1 MALKKRESIF
11 KTWTDGGE
19 VNDSNID
26 DILAG
31 VTGDKAPEAKSL
43 KYSKKKFSSIYNVVS
58 NDVHS
63 MDKNSI
69 KLAVLENMDTRFAN
83 YFEDSRG
90 DKSLRSP
97 DFYDKYLEKEKLPSV
112 IACNYI
118 YDFCK
123 NNFDVLEKE
132 SKNYGTLKTLF
143 THDEIYIENLKS
155 YINDVTLF
163 ARALR
168 NIATEISSVNSQR
181 STSGYYLNL
190 YKTCF
195 GWAQL
200 LDKQIRTNPNA
211 SVVTSEISNSNI
223 TNAAE
228 CFMFLS
234 MLKASCEAFSELGK
248 KIEVI
253 RTKFNKIFNKACDLQ
268 KKFDDSHVSTKLK
281 VPEAMDTEAGYLPK
295 DSKTVKIGK
304 PFRKKAAVLSS
315 VSSSQYTGDLD
326 PEHNIKHK
334 CFEICKDTI
343 NGLGDEEYK
352 LLTEAGAGQL
362 SGAVPD
368 FFDNLL
374 KAEKD
379 GFCIDYNETIAKV
392 ATDCTNETRLFEYK
406 IIFDSLKTIIQPF
419 VDRGITKDKVD
430 NDFTIA
436 IFDCKDLKKFMFA
449 VEQLRKL
456 KYGGKE
462 ILTWKYISDERK
474 KEVTNNV
481 EVTLNDGLKK
491 LLEGFLAAIVAVNGL
506 LAARD
511 KFLKETFSNTWVL
524 DRAIVKDV
532 KKVNSGKVTKDN
544 RKLDDDIDKA
554 DTSIKNQVKNAAKT
568 VRNALVR
575 DIQCNIMDAIIK
587 LRGKL
592 PETAD
597 RRVFPSL
604 ETYEFIA
611 VDKDGKEIEAANHDS
626 AANSTIS
633 EKIGIKDAKTIALA
647 IYHLAVMSRA
657 YGYWVAALVANWT
670 KYEQDMKNRYVDFK
684 DPYRA

>member
-19 VNDSNID
+19 VNDSNIEG
-26 DILAG
+26 ILAG

-211 SVVTSEISNSNI
+211 SVMTTEISNSNL

-253 RTKFNKIFNKACDLQ
+253 RTKFNKIFNKARDLQ
-268 KKFDDSHVSTKLK
+268 KKFDDSHVSKKLE
-281 VPEAMDTEAGYLPK
+281 VGEAMDTEAGYLPK

-315 VSSSQYTGDLD
+315 VSSSQYTGSLD

-334 CFEICKDTI
+334 CFEICKATI
-343 NGLGDEEYK
+343 IGLENADYDSLTATGADK
-352 LLTEAGAGQL
+352 LSA
-362 SGAVPD
+362 AVPAC
-368 FFDNLL
+368 FGNLL
-374 KAEKD
+374 EAEKD
-379 GFCIDYNETIAKV
+379 GFCIDYEAKIATTVK
-392 ATDCTNETRLFEYK
+392 DCTSEEIFCEYK
-406 IIFDSLKTIIQPF
+406 TIFDSLKTIIQPF
-419 VDRGITKDKVD
+419 VDSQIAKASVAAS
-430 NDFTIA
+430 FTINN
-436 IFDCKDLKKFMFA
+436 FECKDLKKFMFA

-456 KYGGKE
+456 KYNGKE
-462 ILTWKYISDERK
+462 ILVYKYTKIESKDEQDL
-474 KEVTNNV
+474 TV
-481 EVTLNDGLKK
+481 EVTLNDSLKD
-491 LLEGFLAAIVAVNGL
+491 FLTNFSNAVTAVNTL
-506 LAARD
+506 LDNRST
-511 KFLKETFSNTWVL
+511 FLKETFSKTWVL
-524 DRAIVKDV
+524 DKASI
-532 KKVNSGKVTKDN
+532 
-544 RKLDDDIDKA
+544 DDISNLKNGKIEKA
-554 DTSIKNQVKNAAKT
+554 HRNLNDLEDDGSLTTKTKNIAKKT
-568 VRNALVR
+568 RNAFVG
-575 DIQCNIMDAIIK
+575 DIQCNATESVPKKPGRLPDA
-587 LRGKL
+587 
-592 PETAD
+592 AD

-604 ETYEFIA
+604 EYKFI
-611 VDKDGKEIEAANHDS
+611 VVNSSNQEIIAANHDGR
-626 AANSTIS
+626 ADSTIS
-633 EKIGIKDAKTIALA
+633 EKTGVKDAKAIAND
-647 IYHLAVMSRA
+647 IYHMAKMSRA
-657 YGYWVAALVANWT
+657 YGVWANLDDHDWK
-670 KYEQDMKNRYVDFK
+670 KYEGNMKNRYIDFK
-684 DPYRA
+684 DPFRA